1 MYQAKIICDSIS
13 PVGVRITTFEL
24 VYPRFIHGEFMT
36 HRVFSRNAAS
46 SRAIPVKTF
55 LKQVLFNRVDP
66 LHWGANQAG
75 MQASTELTGV
85 KRFLAKKLWAASAVS
100 AVCTAYLMS
109 KVGLHKQVAN
119 RILEPFQW
127 MRTVVTATE
136 WDGFFELR
144 CHKDAQPEIQHL
156 ALMMRQAMEVSKPVK
171 RKYHLP
177 YVNMS
182 PKSYEHYRELAKI
195 SAARC
200 ARTSYVKFDGSI
212 PTDKDDLGLYAKL
225 IEAKPAHASP
235 VEHQACYANTRS
247 LRSGNFVGWNQYR
260 KVLGV

>member
-13 PVGVRITTFEL
+13 PVGARITTFEL

-66 LHWGANQAG
+66 LHWGANQSG
-75 MQASTELTGV
+75 MQASKELTGV
-85 KRFLAKKLWAASAVS
+85 KRFLAKKLWATAAVGV
-100 AVCTAYLMS
+100 VCTAYLMS

-156 ALMMRQAMEVSKPVK
+156 ALMMRQAIEVSKPVA

-177 YVNMS
+177 YVNMN
-182 PKSYEHYRELAKI
+182 PETYKHYRELAKI

-200 ARTSYVKFDGSI
+200 ARTSYVKFDGEV
-212 PTDKDDLGLYAKL
+212 PTDKDDLGLYNKL
-225 IEAKPAHASP
+225 IEATPAHASP
-235 VEHQACYANTRS
+235 VEHQAYASPISIAHCN
-247 LRSGNFVGWNQYR
+247 NFKGWIQHR
-260 KVLGV
+260 KELGV

>member
-1 MYQAKIICDSIS
+1 MYQVKIICDSIS
-13 PVGVRITTFEL
+13 PVGARITTFEL

-66 LHWGANQAG
+66 LHWGANQSG
-75 MQASTELTGV
+75 MQASTELKGV
-85 KRFLAKKLWAASAVS
+85 KRFLAKKLWATAAVG

-144 CHKDAQPEIQHL
+144 CHKDAQPEIHHL
-156 ALMMRQAMEVSKPVK
+156 ALMMRQAMEVSKPVE
-171 RKYHLP
+171 RKHHLP
-177 YVNMS
+177 YVEEVPTNIQEY
-182 PKSYEHYRELAKI
+182 KRLAKL

-212 PTDKDDLGLYAKL
+212 PTDKDDFGLYNKL

-235 VEHQACYANTRS
+235 VEHQARCYSYSQAW
-247 LRSGNFVGWNQYR
+247 SGNFKGWKQHR
-260 KVLGV
+260 KELGV